1 VVACDWYSRKLTR
14 FGLLRSLLG
23 LFGSKIVLVF
33 ALAHYRK
40 ATYLLKKLFMTKVY
54 GFALGFLW
62 KFFPKGTQIS
72 QMELLNKIFAPEIP
86 RNSFTSLLVRST
98 SVSDE
103 SVDQFASQLDSVA
116 IVIQG
121 KIEIS
126 DSFAVNSLY
135 EYLRLFPK
143 ATLILSTWVD
153 VSAAL
158 VSKLRKDGIHVIL
171 NEYPE
176 SFGFS
181 NFNLQMKSTREG
193 LLLARE
199 MGFST
204 VVKVRTDQRI
214 SSVHAL
220 DYMYKY
226 LSRNP
231 LESTSGPQKKRMG
244 FISLD
249 SFAYRI
255 YGLSDMLHFGH
266 VDDLLTYWS
275 GDEDPRNANELNF
288 TGSLRDYSV
297 SRFGEVRLFA
307 NFLEATSWDLKWTL
321 HDYWRAVAQR
331 CIVIDSSS
339 IDLIWLKYSL
349 FEYKWIEQMDM
360 KYTMITNS
368 FWARMGDSSVIP
380 NETIVDSH

>member
-1 VVACDWYSRKLTR
+1 MVACDWYSRKLTR